1 MNPLTRTLLPVAAL
15 AALTVLAAGCAGAR
29 SSAVGSATTA
39 APVSATTSQAA
50 ASPSQSAPA
59 TSASASAP
67 AAPSSAAATATAAA
81 SVAPTGPAGVA
92 GAAVY
97 LAEGGSVTGTLLHA
111 PGCATDC
118 VLSGDGTTS
127 LSRMTWPT
135 WNAAE
140 AVGTGTEKLDD
151 CTPNCA
157 QGTLHAVPVRVVLSR
172 PVMVCA
178 GGKSTWLWTRATFTW
193 PNGLPAAFA
202 GANAPSNPFNFDGIA
217 SQAAKAC

>member
-1 MNPLTRTLLPVAAL
+1 MNPLTRTLLPAAAL
-15 AALTVLAAGCAGAR
+15 AALTALAGCHSG
-29 SSAVGSATTA
+29 
-39 APVSATTSQAA
+39 PAA
-50 ASPSQSAPA
+50 ASGAAP
-59 TSASASAP
+59 SASASVTAAQTSAPPSPPVSSSTPPVSSSAP
-67 AAPSSAAATATAAA
+67 AAPSSATAVASSAPTAPATAA
-81 SVAPTGPAGVA
+81 GVT
-92 GAAVY
+92 VY

-111 PGCATDC
+111 PGCAADC

-127 LSRMTWPT
+127 LSRMTWPS
-135 WNAAE
+135 WNAVE

-178 GGKSTWLWTRATFTW
+178 GGKSTWFWTRATFTW
-193 PNGLPAAFA
+193 PSGLPAAFA
-202 GANAPSNPFNFDGIA
+202 GANAPSNPFDFDGIA